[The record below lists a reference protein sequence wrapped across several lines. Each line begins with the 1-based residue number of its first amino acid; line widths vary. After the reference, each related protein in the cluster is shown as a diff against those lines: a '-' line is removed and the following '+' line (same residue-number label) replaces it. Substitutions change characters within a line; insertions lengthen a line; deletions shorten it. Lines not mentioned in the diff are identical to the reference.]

1 MANYLD
7 ELNEGQRA
15 AVLYNDGPSLVIAGA
30 GSGKTRVLTYK
41 IAYLLDQG
49 YKPWSILALTFTNK
63 AAREMKERI
72 ARQVGENLARYLWM
86 GTFHSI
92 FSRILRTE
100 ADAIGFSSNFTI
112 YDASDSKSLVK
123 SIIREMGLDDKTYKP
138 GVVQSRISQAKN
150 HLILPDAYAAS
161 GELYRADADAKMP
174 QLRDI
179 YLRYW
184 ERCRQSDAMDFDDLL
199 VYTYQLFKSHPEIC
213 DKYATHFEY
222 VLVDEYQDTNYAQH
236 CIVQLLTGKHRRVCV
251 VGDDAQ
257 SIYSFRGANID
268 NILNFTNLYREAR
281 LFKLEQNYR
290 STQTIVKAANS
301 LIAKNREQ
309 IRKEV
314 FSEKETGE
322 PITVFCAYSDLEE
335 AEIVGNRIMQL
346 HSREHYGYSD
356 CAILYR
362 TNAQSRV
369 FEETLR
375 KKNIAY
381 RIYGGLSFYQRKE
394 IKDIIA
400 YFRLA
405 VNPNDE
411 EAFKRVLNYPARG
424 IGDTTLNKL
433 VDAAN
438 RHKVSLWT
446 VVNEP
451 LAYGVDINKGTHT
464 KLQGFRALI
473 AGFVEAVPQKNA
485 FELGKEIVFQS
496 GIGREITQDRSPENL
511 SRQENVEELMNGI
524 HDFCATRQE
533 EGNTHW
539 LLSDYLSE
547 VSLLTDQ
554 DSDRDA
560 DLPKVTLMTIHSAKG
575 LEFRNVFVVGLEEN
589 LFPGASAASSYKEL
603 EEERRLFYVALTR
616 AEDHCFLSYAKTR
629 FKYGKSEFCTPS
641 RFLKDIDSR
650 YLNMPQEEM
659 LVRQIEERGE
669 RFRRENTQR
678 PVVRMERDYG
688 YRERMVTDNGPSMF
702 DGGEIPQEPRRF
714 VKPTPP
720 RNLRKITPAVSSSA
734 GQASS
739 VQGLAV
745 GQVIEHERFG
755 IGDVINVE
763 GTGDNCKAT
772 VHFRN
777 VGNKQLLLKFARF
790 KVIG

>member
-92 FSRILRTE
+92 FSRILRAE

-281 LFKLEQNYR
+281 LFKLEQNFR

-375 KKNIAY
+375 KKNIPY

-641 RFLKDIDSR
+641 RFLKDVDSR

-659 LVRQIEERGE
+659 LARQIEERGE

-714 VKPTPP
+714 VKPASP

-739 VQGLAV
+739 VQRLAV